1 LADGPKAN
9 FTPKTNNAPTKTCH
23 KCGHK
28 ELEDAIFCT
37 NCGAKFESLLVC
49 PNCGVNINEGD
60 AFCTSC
66 GFHLTN
72 ELKCRN
78 CGQKVSEGDAFC
90 TNCGNKL

>member
-1 LADGPKAN
+1 
-9 FTPKTNNAPTKTCH
+9 
-23 KCGHK
+23 
-28 ELEDAIFCT
+28 
-37 NCGAKFESLLVC
+37 
-49 PNCGVNINEGD
+49 